1 MKEMI
6 TQVYFFHL
14 LSVVASF
21 PCMCIETIQNDSY
34 YNVSRRQCNS
44 IVSKKHKDIV
54 HFPPEVKFGQGI

>member
-21 PCMCIETIQNDSY
+21 LYMCVETIQDDSY
-34 YNVSRRQCNS
+34 YNGSRRQCNS
-44 IVSKKHKDIV
+44 IVSKQHKDIV
-54 HFPPEVKFGQGI
+54 HSPPEVKFGQGI